1 MLASDIAFSVS
12 KKSSGAAAQKTA
24 SSPAF
29 KPESSPATNPPAS
42 PNIAAQSTWRPPVA
56 IDPRA
61 SIANQLAAGDAAAQ
75 TNANIKQLDKA
86 GVSRSKA
93 NYSAANLAGA
103 QARGEAQN
111 QAAQT
116 QLNADK
122 TNAAQMLDYQ
132 YGSEMEGQKLA
143 MIQQAL
149 GQSDWSVEMAR
160 QMAAAKI
167 DAANKSGQLEIRNAW
182 V

>member
-1 MLASDIAFSVS
+1 MLASDTALSAKV
-12 KKSSGAAAQKTA
+12 A
-24 SSPAF
+24 SSP
-29 KPESSPATNPPAS
+29 KPAPKPATFS
-42 PNIAAQSTWRPPVA
+42 GQSTWRAPVA
-56 IDPRA
+56 VDPSA
-61 SIANQLAAGDAAAQ
+61 AIGNQLAAGDNAADVRGNVK
-75 TNANIKQLDKA
+75 TLDKA
-86 GVSRSKA
+86 GVSRGKG
-93 NYSAANLAGA
+93 NYSAAAIAGA

-122 TNAAQMLDYQ
+122 TNASQQLDFQ

-149 GQSDWSVEMAR
+149 GQSDWSVQMAQ